1 MRKYTRT
8 MVHIHYDYVT
18 FSRLKLSAVVELFV
32 PFIHLSKRSQID
44 HFLANERRRGG

>member
-1 MRKYTRT
+1 MGKYTRT

-32 PFIHLSKRSQID
+32 PFIHTSQRD
-44 HFLANERRRGG
+44 HFLANANERRRGG